1 MSPPC
6 WSSSIGPPSL
16 PVLWLAG
23 GLTIGALFVLGH
35 DAAHGALFR
44 NPRLA
49 YWTAQLAL
57 LPSLHA
63 YEVWVLGHNRV
74 HHGHTGRAGIDFV
87 WHPLT
92 PEQYARLG
100 RLGRL
105 LHRVEWSAWGAGLYY
120 LRVMWW
126 QRMMRIAPPP
136 RLRGAFRRDRRRV
149 WAYLALA
156 TAALLWIGWI
166 RTGSAGGALWIWLRA
181 LVVPWLVWNW
191 LIGATVHIHH
201 IGPDLAWETRSR
213 GRGSVA
219 PLDGATS
226 HVIPGWL
233 NVFWHNIFLHA
244 AHHLDP
250 RIPFYRLPLAT
261 AALARESDWHDAR
274 AAPAPAR
281 LARSDPA
288 LQALRLRTRSLDRLR
303 GHAIGNPRRRALAA
317 GRREPRAPGQAAQRH
332 GTRRSAFS
340 PRIARSARAPR
351 PSRRM
356 PPADS
361 AIVRVVFG
369 QSLPKS
375 RRSWWAS
382 RRSSGIG

>member
-1 MSPPC
+1 MVA
-6 WSSSIGPPSL
+6 SSREVKALIGTLPAACYANPAWRGLAYLVRDVAMFSGVTALLLVVDRPILL

-23 GLTIGALFVLGH
+23 GLAIGALFVLGH

-44 NPRLA
+44 SRRLA

-92 PEQYARLG
+92 PPEYSRLG

-105 LHRVEWSAWGAGLYY
+105 LHRVEWSAWGLGLYY

-126 QRMMRIAPPP
+126 QRMMRIEPPP
-136 RLRGAFRRDRRRV
+136 RLRCAFRRDRRRV
-149 WAYLALA
+149 WAYLVFG
-156 TAALLWIGWI
+156 TAALLWVGWA
-166 RTGSAGGALWIWLRA
+166 RTGSAGGAFWVWIKV
-181 LVVPWLVWNW
+181 LVAPWLAWNW

-201 IGPDLAWETRSR
+201 IGPDAAWQLRAH

-226 HVIPGWL
+226 YVIPGWL
-233 NVFWHNIFLHA
+233 NVFWHNIFLHT

-250 RIPFYRLPLAT
+250 RIPFYNLPLAT
-261 AALARESDWHDAR
+261 AVLARESGGAIAVQPLRLRAWLEATRRCKLYDFAR
-274 AAPAPAR
+274 RRWTGYEEATAAPAAAP
-281 LARSDPA
+281 LSF
-288 LQALRLRTRSLDRLR
+288 
-303 GHAIGNPRRRALAA
+303 RA
-317 GRREPRAPGQAAQRH
+317 G
-332 GTRRSAFS
+332 
-340 PRIARSARAPR
+340 
-351 PSRRM
+351 
-356 PPADS
+356 
-361 AIVRVVFG
+361 
-369 QSLPKS
+369 
-375 RRSWWAS
+375 
-382 RRSSGIG
+382 

>member
-1 MSPPC
+1 MVASSVASSRDVKALIGTLPPAC
-6 WSSSIGPPSL
+6 YTNPAWRGLAYLTRDWAMFAGVTALLLAVDQPALL

-23 GLTIGALFVLGH
+23 GLAIGALFVLGH

-44 NPRLA
+44 NRTLA

-92 PEQYARLG
+92 PSQYAALG
-100 RLGRL
+100 RLGRV

-126 QRMMRIAPPP
+126 QRMMRIEPPP
-136 RLRGAFRRDRRRV
+136 RLRHAFRRDRRRV
-149 WAYLALA
+149 WMYLVLA
-156 TAALLWIGWI
+156 TAALLWVGWA
-166 RTGSAGGALWIWLRA
+166 RTGGAGGALWVWA
-181 LVVPWLVWNW
+181 KVLVAPWLAWNW

-201 IGPDLAWETRSR
+201 IGPEAAWAPRAS

-219 PLDGATS
+219 LLDGATS

-233 NVFWHNIFLHA
+233 NVFWHNIFLHT

-250 RIPFYRLPLAT
+250 RIPFYHLPLAT
-261 AALARESDWHDAR
+261 AVLARESGGAMAVER
-274 AAPAPAR
+274 
-281 LARSDPA
+281 
-288 LQALRLRTRSLDRLR
+288 LRLRAWLAATRRCKLYDFTR
-303 GHAIGNPRRRALAA
+303 GCWTSYEEATAPLAAQARRA
-317 GRREPRAPGQAAQRH
+317 RHAPGTA
-332 GTRRSAFS
+332 TRVGN
-340 PRIARSARAPR
+340 
-351 PSRRM
+351 
-356 PPADS
+356 
-361 AIVRVVFG
+361 VR
-369 QSLPKS
+369 
-375 RRSWWAS
+375 
-382 RRSSGIG
+382 

>member
-1 MSPPC
+1 VKALIGTLPPAC
-6 WSSSIGPPSL
+6 YTNPAWRGLAYLTRDWAMFAGVTALLLAVDQPALL

-23 GLTIGALFVLGH
+23 GLAIGALFVLGH

-44 NPRLA
+44 NRTLA

-92 PEQYARLG
+92 PSQYAALG
-100 RLGRL
+100 RLGRV

-126 QRMMRIAPPP
+126 QRMMRIEPPP
-136 RLRGAFRRDRRRV
+136 RLRHAFRRDRRRV
-149 WAYLALA
+149 WMYLVLA
-156 TAALLWIGWI
+156 TAALLWVGWA
-166 RTGSAGGALWIWLRA
+166 RTGGAGGALWVWA
-181 LVVPWLVWNW
+181 KVLVAPWLAWNW

-201 IGPDLAWETRSR
+201 IGPEAAWAPRAS

-219 PLDGATS
+219 LLDGATS

-233 NVFWHNIFLHA
+233 NVFWHNIFLHT

-250 RIPFYRLPLAT
+250 RIPFYHLPLAT
-261 AALARESDWHDAR
+261 AVLARESGGAMAVER
-274 AAPAPAR
+274 
-281 LARSDPA
+281 
-288 LQALRLRTRSLDRLR
+288 LRLRAWLAATRRCKLYDFTR
-303 GHAIGNPRRRALAA
+303 GCWTSYEEATAPLAAQARRA
-317 GRREPRAPGQAAQRH
+317 RHAPGTA
-332 GTRRSAFS
+332 TRVGN
-340 PRIARSARAPR
+340 
-351 PSRRM
+351 
-356 PPADS
+356 
-361 AIVRVVFG
+361 VR
-369 QSLPKS
+369 
-375 RRSWWAS
+375 
-382 RRSSGIG
+382 

>member
-1 MSPPC
+1 MVTPPRDAKALLR
-6 WSSSIGPPSL
+6 SLPSACYDNPTWRGLAYLARDLAAFAGVTALLVVVDRAAVL

-92 PEQYARLG
+92 PEQYAGLG

-136 RLRGAFRRDRRRV
+136 RLRAAFRRDRRRV
-149 WAYLALA
+149 WAYLVLA
-156 TAALLWIGWI
+156 TAALLWVGWA
-166 RTGSAGGALWIWLRA
+166 RTGSAGGALWMWLRA
-181 LVVPWLVWNW
+181 LVAPWLVWNW

-201 IGPDLAWETRSR
+201 IGPDVAWETRSERSRQRRAAGRSDEPCDSRLAQRLLAQHLPAR
-213 GRGSVA
+213 GAPPGPAHPLLPVA
-219 PLDGATS
+219 ARHGGA
-226 HVIPGWL
+226 G
-233 NVFWHNIFLHA
+233 
-244 AHHLDP
+244 
-250 RIPFYRLPLAT
+250 
-261 AALARESDWHDAR
+261 ARERLRDAR

-288 LQALRLRTRSLDRLR
+288 LQALRLRAWSLDRLR
-303 GHAIGNPRRRALAA
+303 GHAIGNPRRCALAT
-317 GRREPRAPGQAAQRH
+317 APA
-332 GTRRSAFS
+332 
-340 PRIARSARAPR
+340 
-351 PSRRM
+351 
-356 PPADS
+356 
-361 AIVRVVFG
+361 
-369 QSLPKS
+369 
-375 RRSWWAS
+375 
-382 RRSSGIG
+382 